1 MNDNNINNRGN
12 NNVNINGNGNTVTQ
26 INYQSQSIETITDI
40 NFLAQVA
47 NKDKQELNNLRFP
60 RYKKIGLAITVG
72 IFSSIPPIVKIIL
85 NIGYASSYISQL
97 ITQLFQQDK
106 KFFILFLSSNWFFI
120 SCAIL
125 ALLSFAFAR
134 RCHNLNDSKEDE
146 NNLQRHINKAKNRAF
161 RLGYTEKQW
170 KQARKNPKNI
180 PKKDDNY

>member
-97 ITQLFQQDK
+97 ITQFFQQYK
-106 KFFILFLSSNWFFI
+106 KFFIIIFI
-120 SCAIL
+120 FKLVFYIL
-125 ALLSFAFAR
+125 CNISTFIF
-134 RCHNLNDSKEDE
+134 C
-146 NNLQRHINKAKNRAF
+146 F
-161 RLGYTEKQW
+161 CTEMPQFER
-170 KQARKNPKNI
+170 Q
-180 PKKDDNY
+180 